1 MITICFVNQKGG
13 VGKTTSVM
21 NIGACLAK
29 LSKRVLMIDLD
40 PQESLSY
47 WLGITEPDKSIFD
60 FFDGKANLES
70 CITRHTA
77 GFDVVPSKEMLA
89 TITPDVYQLK
99 QALDK
104 LAYDFVL
111 LDCSPTLGMTS
122 LAALTAAN
130 WVIIPLCPDLLS
142 IKGMSQLMGTIQTIR
157 EQTNP
162 SLLLKNV
169 IATRYDGNQKMHR
182 DVLDQ
187 LTSFLDSV
195 PIFTVRE
202 DIAISESPVAGMSVV
217 DYKPDSTGA
226 QDYMAI
232 SQDLA
237 NSKGDYKTA
246 VASVLAKHSFQAE
259 QKAPTTLAGRV
270 EAAIAHPLA
279 TPEQQKPTPLPK
291 SPLERDEPV
300 SLHSLVSSKQQETK
314 AAAEASAEQK
324 EPAPLQV
331 LITPDSQKAVPL
343 LKVPA
348 EEDTAEDDTAEAS
361 QSPTSPPQQNAD
373 NIAIPSIIQAEPAET
388 TPAMPSRSERHKTN
402 QISPNPKR
410 PLSLGMKAAMILGL
424 LIAGSAIAAFF
435 VPPDLIKQHLPIQQS
450 SAEKPST
457 TPQSP
462 AEQPVSQ
469 QPETGQPP
477 IQQQAPT
484 GQKPTALTSGAQQP
498 AAPAPVPKPDKV
510 ILKGVQ
516 FDYDKDTLQPQS
528 YPILNDIVNLAKQNP
543 QWKFR
548 LTGHTDSWGDDAYN
562 LNLSLR
568 RVQAVKYYLVNQGV
582 PDNRLIVVGKGRSER
597 LTTNDTAEGRAQNR
611 RVEMEIIQ

>member
-47 WLGITEPDKSIFD
+47 WLGITEPDKTIFD

-130 WVIIPLCPDLLS
+130 WVVIPLCPDLLS
-142 IKGMSQLMGTIQTIR
+142 IKGMSQLLGTIQTIR

-237 NSKGDYKTA
+237 NSKGDYKSA
-246 VASVLAKHSFQAE
+246 VASVLAKHSLQAE
-259 QKAPTTLAGRV
+259 HKAPNPLIGRV
-270 EAAIAHPLA
+270 EAAISQPLA
-279 TPEQQKPTPLPK
+279 TPEQPKPAPLPMA
-291 SPLERDEPV
+291 PLERDQPV
-300 SLHSLVSSKQQETK
+300 SLHSLVSSKQQETT
-314 AAAEASAEQK
+314 AAADAPVEQK
-324 EPAPLQV
+324 EPVPLQV
-331 LITPDSQKAVPL
+331 PIPPEQPTTDPVLTVPS
-343 LKVPA
+343 
-348 EEDTAEDDTAEAS
+348 EEDKAEAL
-361 QSPTSPPQQNAD
+361 QSPVSPPQQKSD
-373 NIAIPSIIQAEPAET
+373 NLAIPSIIQAEPATT
-388 TPAMPSRSERHKTN
+388 TPATPSRAERHKTS

-410 PLSLGMKAAMILGL
+410 SLSLGMKAAIIFGL

-435 VPPDLIKQHLPIQQS
+435 VPPDFIKQHLPSQQS
-450 SAEKPST
+450 SAERPLEAS
-457 TPQSP
+457 QSP
-462 AEQPVSQ
+462 AEQPV
-469 QPETGQPP
+469 P
-477 IQQQAPT
+477 
-484 GQKPTALTSGAQQP
+484 QQP
-498 AAPAPVPKPDKV
+498 AASQPSAQQQPPSAQQPTVPKPETQQPAALVPKPDKV

-528 YPILNDIVNLAKQNP
+528 YPILNDIVNLAKQHP
-543 QWKFR
+543 EWKFR
-548 LTGHTDSWGDDAYN
+548 LTGHTDSWGDEAYN
-562 LNLSLR
+562 MTLSLR
-568 RVQAVKYYLVNQGV
+568 RVETVKRYLVSQGV
-582 PDNRLIVVGKGRSER
+582 AENRLIVIGKGRSER

>member
-47 WLGITEPDKSIFD
+47 WLGITEPDKTIFD

-70 CITRHTA
+70 CITRHAA

-104 LAYDFVL
+104 LNYDFVL

-142 IKGMSQLMGTIQTIR
+142 IKGMSQLLGTIQTIR

-162 SLLLKNV
+162 GLLLKNV
-169 IATRYDGNQKMHR
+169 LATRYDGNQKMHR
-182 DVLDQ
+182 DVLEQ

-202 DIAISESPVAGMSVV
+202 DIAVSESPVAGMSVV
-217 DYKPDSTGA
+217 DYKPDSAGA

-246 VASVLAKHSFQAE
+246 VASVLAKHSFKAE
-259 QKAPTTLAGRV
+259 QKIPNTLIGRV
-270 EAAIAHPLA
+270 EAAISQPLT
-279 TPEQQKPTPLPK
+279 TPKQKEMDLLQTVSPGKEESLRLQPLIAPAQQETDKLPIL
-291 SPLERDEPV
+291 PPQQEEPV
-300 SLHSLVSSKQQETK
+300 ALPPLVTPTQQETK
-314 AAAEASAEQK
+314 
-324 EPAPLQV
+324 P
-331 LITPDSQKAVPL
+331 VP
-343 LKVPA
+343 KFPS
-348 EEDTAEDDTAEAS
+348 EEDNTEAL
-361 QSPTSPPQQNAD
+361 QSPASPVHQKVD
-373 NIAIPSIIQAEPAET
+373 TLEIPSNVQAEPSAA
-388 TPAMPSRSERHKTN
+388 TPAMPSRTERYKLS

-410 PLSLGMKAAMILGL
+410 GFSLGMKASVILGL
-424 LIAGSAIAAFF
+424 IVAATAIAVFF
-435 VPPDLIKQHLPIQQS
+435 VQSSPLKLHLPMQRSSAEQS
-450 SAEKPST
+450 SAA
-457 TPQSP
+457 QSP
-462 AEQPVSQ
+462 AAEQPSAQ
-469 QPETGQPP
+469 QSTP
-477 IQQQAPT
+477 
-484 GQKPTALTSGAQQP
+484 SAQQP
-498 AAPAPVPKPDKV
+498 TTPKPPAAPEVKPEKV

-528 YPILNDIVNLAKQNP
+528 YPILDDIVNLAKQNP
-543 QWKFR
+543 QWQFR

-568 RVQAVKYYLVNQGV
+568 RVQAVKYYLVKQGV